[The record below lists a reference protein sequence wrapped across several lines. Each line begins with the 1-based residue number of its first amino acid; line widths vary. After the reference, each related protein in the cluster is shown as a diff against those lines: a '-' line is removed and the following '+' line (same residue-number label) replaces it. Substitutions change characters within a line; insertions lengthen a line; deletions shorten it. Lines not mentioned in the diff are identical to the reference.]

1 MNRTHSRTTYQ
12 STSRVATRPSHVI
25 ITRSRTPSPI
35 PEDSPKMSANPPDTV
50 AAVTIPSEYQPDTNE
65 TPDSSLTSFPAHY
78 RSSVRASAMCRS
90 SEDFFSRRITP
101 LGIYEPKDRLKQEY
115 QFASVVL
122 ELLKRKAFDD
132 TNETV
137 DETVMKTPS
146 QPERKASVADQ
157 IKPPPA
163 QQPER
168 KASIADQIK
177 PPSAQPE
184 RKASVADQ
192 IKPPPAHVRPTLRLT
207 NPDRLTLFT
216 ESCEDDRE
224 NRNAP
229 RTPANVRGNRSL
241 LHKVVTVFVIPE
253 IGDINIRESN
263 TRFLHRTQY

>member
-163 QQPER
+163 
-168 KASIADQIK
+168 
-177 PPSAQPE
+177 
-184 RKASVADQ
+184 
-192 IKPPPAHVRPTLRLT
+192 HVRPTLRLT